1 VGSVLAFPHALEETR
16 KAAMKRTLVVATTLA
31 VAGLVGGSAAIF
43 GVRTSVNPTAANPT
57 AANPTLTAEMAPVWA
72 EAKWPFPMDQ
82 WGQGKAFVCSAAD
95 CGGQVDLYVR
105 PKIGFCNC
113 ATGVSDEAEL
123 ERVADTE
130 LLRAKTKSV
139 GPGRPI
145 KVGWMRGLSRAY
157 SASDGETG
165 ERLVSVAFND
175 ECDVVVAVA
184 RFANGDPAV
193 LEPAILAFLNTNPM
207 VLWAKKEL
215 GLEFIR
221 REW

>member
-1 VGSVLAFPHALEETR
+1 MLAFIPEET
-16 KAAMKRTLVVATTLA
+16 AEPAMKRALIGATAIAIAVLVL
-31 VAGLVGGSAAIF
+31 GSAAVR
-43 GVRTSVNPTAANPT
+43 GVLAPANTAATNT
-57 AANPTLTAEMAPVWA
+57 AATNAPAIEPVWT

-82 WGQGKAFVCSAAD
+82 WGLGKAFVCSAAD
-95 CGGQVDLYVR
+95 CGAQVNVYVR

-130 LLRAKTKSV
+130 LLRAKTRALGS
-139 GPGRPI
+139 GRPI
-145 KVGWMRGLSRAY
+145 KVGWMRGMSRSY

-165 ERLVSVAFND
+165 ERLVSVAYND

-184 RFANGDPAV
+184 RFANGDPVV
-193 LEPAILAFLNTNPM
+193 LEPAILAFLNTNTM

-221 REW
+221 RQW

>member
-1 VGSVLAFPHALEETR
+1 
-16 KAAMKRTLVVATTLA
+16 MKRTLIVASAIALA
-31 VAGLVGGSAAIF
+31 VVLGSAAVF
-43 GVRTSVNPTAANPT
+43 GVLAPANTNAVNTT
-57 AANPTLTAEMAPVWA
+57 VIEPVWT

-82 WGQGKAFVCSAAD
+82 WGRGKAFVCAAAD
-95 CGGQVDLYVR
+95 CGAQVNVYVR

-113 ATGVSDEAEL
+113 ATGVSDDAEL

-130 LLRAKTKSV
+130 LLRAKTRAV
-139 GPGRPI
+139 GSG
-145 KVGWMRGLSRAY
+145 Y

-165 ERLVSVAFND
+165 ERLMSIAYND

-184 RFANGDPAV
+184 RFAYGDPAV
-193 LEPAILAFLNTNPM
+193 LEPAILAFLNTNTM